1 MLVGMR
7 LTTSQTCAHATKKAN
22 GVLGSTEQNNASRW
36 GEAILPLCSAPMR
49 PYLVYWVWSWAPH
62 YKRPGA
68 TGERHKNKEG
78 TWSTCAMRKA
88 ERAGTARPGE
98 QEAQGHLVDVYK
110 CPMGGAD
117 EDGGRPCSAAPSART
132 RGNGHQLEYERVPS
146 EHREALQCRAGGRAA
161 AQLPGGAAGSPGISS
176 GAAWTQPRAHRAGR
190 PAGAGVGQTDPKA
203 PSNPSCV
210 VAPRRPARRFLAP
223 LSRGSSLSSAPGAPQ
238 QHLRPTPLSQG
249 SRTAF
254 LVTRCDVIC
263 PPAHAETTA
272 RKTAAAQRRTALR
285 CSGGPAGP
293 APQRAPPRQGAAASA
308 PPRRARRRRP
318 QPRGPAPARAA
329 GGWWRPP
336 AAERCCCCSPPSGPA
351 VRAPPAPVSARRG
364 LCSPPRPAR
373 GTRGSPPGPGAPRGR
388 EAASRSTAGPSRV
401 PPRRARGRAVR
412 WGGAAPGR
420 GWGLPGGW
428 SRGSGSAPGRGS
440 PAGDGGGSWVRH
452 AAMGRER
459 DGGRPSV
466 RCPPRC
472 RSLSRSARPSAPGR
486 VRGRGVRGVPGRCRA
501 ARERGHPRSGAGS
514 ERGGALRCAPV
525 AALGE
530 QTNGAALLPERR
542 GCVSP
547 GRAPP
552 PPRCCALCS
561 RSTHRAMCLQELL
574 LLFFS
579 FILPFPAAPCVAC
592 FLFSSGDF
600 ALF

>member
-1 MLVGMR
+1 
-7 LTTSQTCAHATKKAN
+7 
-22 GVLGSTEQNNASRW
+22 
-36 GEAILPLCSAPMR
+36 
-49 PYLVYWVWSWAPH
+49 
-62 YKRPGA
+62 
-68 TGERHKNKEG
+68 
-78 TWSTCAMRKA
+78 MRKA

-203 PSNPSCV
+203 PSNPSRA

-440 PAGDGGGSWVRH
+440 PAGDGGGVLG
-452 AAMGRER
+452 AARGDGPRAGWGTSLGAVPPALPPAVPQRSPFRSGTGPRARGPGRPGAVPGSPRAGTPPERRRER
-459 DGGRPSV
+459 TRRCSALRSGGCAGRTNKW
-466 RCPPRC
+466 
-472 RSLSRSARPSAPGR
+472 SRSAARAAGMRQPGQGAATPPLLCAVLSEHPSGDVFAGAAPAFLFLYSSLPSSS
-486 VRGRGVRGVPGRCRA
+486 VRG
-501 ARERGHPRSGAGS
+501 
-514 ERGGALRCAPV
+514 
-525 AALGE
+525 
-530 QTNGAALLPERR
+530 LL
-542 GCVSP
+542 S
-547 GRAPP
+547 
-552 PPRCCALCS
+552 
-561 RSTHRAMCLQELL
+561 
-574 LLFFS
+574 LFFGGFCFVLKAWLS
-579 FILPFPAAPCVAC
+579 AC
-592 FLFSSGDF
+592 SSAGF
-600 ALF
+600 GACPGLRAGL